1 MLTKGRKASW
11 SATFGTGAQIGNR
24 MIVLKKNK
32 SFPEWIQIFA
42 FGEFIEEVKGR
53 AKAFRVATKLAKQ
66 NKLSHVNKFG
76 EMVEV

>member
-1 MLTKGRKASW
+1 
-11 SATFGTGAQIGNR
+11 
-24 MIVLKKNK
+24 MIVLKKNE

-53 AKAFRVATKLAKQ
+53 AKALRLAAKLAKE
-66 NKLSHVNKFG
+66 NKLNYVNKFG